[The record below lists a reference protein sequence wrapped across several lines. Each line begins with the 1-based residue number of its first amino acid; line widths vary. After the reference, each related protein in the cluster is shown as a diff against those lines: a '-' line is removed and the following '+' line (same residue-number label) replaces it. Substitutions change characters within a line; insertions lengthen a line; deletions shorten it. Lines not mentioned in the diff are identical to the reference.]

1 MLQEFRKGDKVC
13 LLKKSLYGLRQAGR
27 SWYCKLN
34 KTLKNYGAIPTASDP
49 CLFRIGSGEDVTLI
63 AIYVDDILVASRDLK
78 RISEI
83 RRMLADQFE
92 IKNLGDVKHCLGVK
106 FSQVDGQVTMHQRG
120 YVADVLERFGM
131 SECKPVGTPV
141 DLSTK
146 LKRNGE
152 QTVEDLKLP
161 YRELVLALTYL
172 ATTTRPDISF
182 AVSCLKQFNNYYKE
196 EHWKA
201 AKRVL
206 RYLKGTMG
214 MGLTYGSNA
223 EPIKG
228 FVDADWGSCPEN
240 RRSYSGFVFLL
251 NGGPV
256 SWDSKKQ
263 KTVALSTTEAE
274 YMALSECVKEAIYL
288 QRFLRELRREPTC
301 STPRD
306 TTLHYATRRKC
317 VQTFN
322 KDLNAMRTHL
332 FHAIRQHA
340 TRRGTTFA
348 RSNRPDFLVSVLK
361 RVVPPPCF
369 FCPSVEI
376 FIQDE

>member
-13 LLKKSLYGLRQAGR
+13 LLKKSLYG
-27 SWYCKLN
+27 
-34 KTLKNYGAIPTASDP
+34 PMDP
-49 CLFRIGSGEDVTLI
+49 CLFRIGSGEGVTLI
-63 AIYVDDILVASRDLK
+63 AVYVDDILVASRDLK

-92 IKNLGDVKHCLGVK
+92 IKDLGDVKHCLGVK

-228 FVDADWGSCPEN
+228 FGDADWGSCPEN

-251 NGGPV
+251 NGEPV
-256 SWDSKKQ
+256 SWDSKNRK
-263 KTVALSTTEAE
+263 LSP
-274 YMALSECVKEAIYL
+274 YQL
-288 QRFLRELRREPTC
+288 QRRNIQCKNHLWNKFSNFKTNDIC
-301 STPRD
+301 Q
-306 TTLHYATRRKC
+306 KC
-317 VQTFN
+317 
-322 KDLNAMRTHL
+322 
-332 FHAIRQHA
+332 
-340 TRRGTTFA
+340 
-348 RSNRPDFLVSVLK
+348 
-361 RVVPPPCF
+361 
-369 FCPSVEI
+369 
-376 FIQDE
+376 

>member
-1 MLQEFRKGDKVC
+1 
-13 LLKKSLYGLRQAGR
+13 
-27 SWYCKLN
+27 
-34 KTLKNYGAIPTASDP
+34 
-49 CLFRIGSGEDVTLI
+49 LFRIGSEEDVTLI

-92 IKNLGDVKHCLGVK
+92 IKDLGDVKHCLGVE

-131 SECKPVGTPV
+131 SECKPIGTPV
-141 DLSTK
+141 DLGTK
-146 LKRNGE
+146 LKTNGE
-152 QTVEDLKLP
+152 QTEEDLKLP
-161 YRELVLALTYL
+161 YRELVGALTYL

-182 AVSCLKQFNNYYKE
+182 AVSCLGQFNNCYTE

-240 RRSYSGFVFLL
+240 RRSYTGFVFLV

-274 YMALSECVKEAIYL
+274 YGSIGVCERGHLPAT
-288 QRFLRELRREPTC
+288 FLARITPGTHLLHATRYHATLR
-301 STPRD
+301 
-306 TTLHYATRRKC
+306 YATEMC
-317 VQTFN
+317 ADIN
-322 KDLNAMRTHL
+322 KDLNTMRTHL

-340 TRRGTTFA
+340 TRRGTTYA

-361 RVVPPPCF
+361 RVVPPPRSRDFHTGSQVLPPDRKHPLLIDLKFSKNSGMIVHPCRILMKQVNISF
-369 FCPSVEI
+369 
-376 FIQDE
+376 

>member
-34 KTLKNYGAIPTASDP
+34 KTLKNYGAKPTASDP
-49 CLFRIGSGEDVTLI
+49 CLFRIGSGEGVTLI
-63 AIYVDDILVASRDLK
+63 AVYVDDILVASRDLK

-161 YRELVLALTYL
+161 YRELVGALTYL

-196 EHWKA
+196 EHWKV

-214 MGLTYGSNA
+214 VGLTYGSNA

-256 SWDSKKQ
+256 SWDSKNRK
-263 KTVALSTTEAE
+263 LSP
-274 YMALSECVKEAIYL
+274 YQL
-288 QRFLRELRREPTC
+288 QRRNIQC
-301 STPRD
+301 
-306 TTLHYATRRKC
+306 K
-317 VQTFN
+317 N
-322 KDLNAMRTHL
+322 HL
-332 FHAIRQHA
+332 W
-340 TRRGTTFA
+340 
-348 RSNRPDFLVSVLK
+348 N
-361 RVVPPPCF
+361 
-369 FCPSVEI
+369 
-376 FIQDE
+376 